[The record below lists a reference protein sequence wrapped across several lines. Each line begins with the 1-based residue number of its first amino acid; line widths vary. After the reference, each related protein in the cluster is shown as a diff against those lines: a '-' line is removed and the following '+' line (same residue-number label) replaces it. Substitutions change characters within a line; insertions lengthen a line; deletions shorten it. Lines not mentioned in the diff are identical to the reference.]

1 MRAVGD
7 PDPHHL
13 QKMQRNCLE
22 GDWDISAGQERK
34 YCKFPTGFPAWLHGG
49 HGWDWEG
56 DKKGKYQKL
65 QGLIFMAEKDLQLK
79 CYI

>member
-1 MRAVGD
+1 MVD
-7 PDPHHL
+7 VSS
-13 QKMQRNCLE
+13 Q
-22 GDWDISAGQERK
+22 
-34 YCKFPTGFPAWLHGG
+34 
-49 HGWDWEG
+49 WDWED